1 MKKTEDRKIKNPSE
15 KRIGNKNIQKKRDK
29 NEGNNFNLWRRAWT
43 YKPQS
48 CARKEFLAGGHEVHF
63 GAYGYSKEMV
73 EKAGY
78 STHEIPSE
86 IKLIGK
92 AGTLDFTGS
101 IEATLKNADI
111 LGGPKL
117 LKLIKEIDPNVIFSD
132 SYYLGTLAG
141 FKRRIPVYLILNQS
155 NMEEFFKNRGVS
167 LRLLGEVTRRFY
179 NQIFEKVD
187 KIIIPDYPLPY
198 TVCKKNLNFRSKI
211 QEKLFYSGPLV
222 KEKYEEVEQVPLK
235 KPHIVSLIGGF
246 GYREPI
252 FRKVLETAKLEQSI
266 NYTLISGP
274 SFDPSKLVDLP
285 ENVQLLKFI
294 EDTYPYLKSSDA
306 VIAPG
311 GHSTI
316 MEALSFGI
324 PILSFPDRGHSE
336 QENNAEVIEEEAY
349 GRILSYSTPPEVVL
363 ECIREVLEE
372 ERYRNKTERLRR
384 LARELDGPRAVR
396 EMLEKGFREKTF

>member
-1 MKKTEDRKIKNPSE
+1 MKIL
-15 KRIGNKNIQKKRDK
+15 ILICG
-29 NEGNNFNLWRRAWT
+29 EGLGHTSRCLALG
-43 YKPQS
+43 
-48 CARKEFLAGGHEVHF
+48 KEFLTAGHEVHF

-73 EKAGY
+73 EKTGY
-78 STHEIPSE
+78 EANEIPSE
-86 IKLIGK
+86 IKLVGK

-117 LKLIKEIDPNVIFSD
+117 LKLIKDRDPDVVISD
-132 SYYLGTLAG
+132 SYYLGVLSAFTL
-141 FKRRIPVYLILNQS
+141 RIPVYLIINQS
-155 NMEEFFKNRGVS
+155 NMEDFFKNRGVS
-167 LRLLGEVTRRFY
+167 LRILGKITKGFY

-198 TVCKKNLNFRSKI
+198 TVCKKNLSFTPKI
-211 QEKLFYSGPLV
+211 EEKLFYSGPLV
-222 KEKYEEVEQVPLK
+222 KEKYKEVEEIPLQ

-252 FRKVLETAKLEQSI
+252 FRKVLETAKLDTSI
-266 NYTLISGP
+266 YYTLISGP
-274 SFDPSKLVDLP
+274 SFDPSKITDLP

-294 EDTYPYLKSSDA
+294 KDTYPYLKSSDA
-306 VIAPG
+306 VIVPG

-324 PILSFPDRGHSE
+324 PILSFPDKGHSE
-336 QENNAEVIEEEAY
+336 QENNAAVIEEEGY
-349 GRILSYSTPPEVVL
+349 GRMLSYSTPPQVIL

-372 ERYRNKTERLRR
+372 KKYRNKTERLRK
-384 LARELDGPRAVR
+384 LARELDGPNAVR
-396 EMLEKGFREKTF
+396 KMLEKELSEKAS

>member
-1 MKKTEDRKIKNPSE
+1 MKI
-15 KRIGNKNIQKKRDK
+15 IILICG
-29 NEGNNFNLWRRAWT
+29 EGLGHTSRCLALG
-43 YKPQS
+43 
-48 CARKEFLAGGHEVHF
+48 KEFLNAGHKVYF
-63 GAYGYSKEMV
+63 GAYGYSKELI

-78 STHEIPSE
+78 LAHEIPSE
-86 IKLIGK
+86 IKLVGK

-117 LKLIKEIDPNVIFSD
+117 LKLIRNIDPDVILSD
-132 SYYLGTLAG
+132 SYYLGTLTA
-141 FKRRIPVYLILNQS
+141 FTLRIPVYLIVNQS

-167 LRLLGEVTRRFY
+167 LRLLGELTKKFY

-198 TVCKKNLNFRSKI
+198 TVCRRNLSFTRKT

-222 KEKYEEVEQVPLK
+222 KETYEEEEELPLK
-235 KPHIVSLIGGF
+235 KPHVVSLIGGF

-252 FRKVLETAKLEQSI
+252 FRKVLETAKLDSSI

-274 SFDPSKLVDLP
+274 SLDPSKLADLP

-294 EDTYPYLKSSDA
+294 SDTFPYFKSSEA

-311 GHSTI
+311 GHSTM

-324 PILSFPDRGHSE
+324 PILSFPDKGHSE
-336 QENNAEVIEEEAY
+336 QERNAEVLEEEGY
-349 GRILSYSTPPEVVL
+349 GRMLSYSTPPEVVL
-363 ECIREVLEE
+363 EAIREILEE
-372 ERYRNKTERLRR
+372 EKYRNKAERLRR
-384 LARELDGPRAVR
+384 LARDLKGPEAVR
-396 EMLEKGFREKTF
+396 EMLEKEIGKKEP

>member
-1 MKKTEDRKIKNPSE
+1 MKIVVL
-15 KRIGNKNIQKKRDK
+15 ICG
-29 NEGNNFNLWRRAWT
+29 EGLGHTSRCLALG
-43 YKPQS
+43 
-48 CARKEFLAGGHEVHF
+48 KEFLAAGHKVHF
-63 GAYGYSKEMV
+63 GAYGYSKEMI
-73 EKAGY
+73 EKTGY
-78 STHEIPSE
+78 SAHEIPSE
-86 IKLIGK
+86 IKLVGK

-117 LKLIKEIDPNVIFSD
+117 LKLIRDIGPDVVISD
-132 SYYLGTLAG
+132 SYYLGTLAA
-141 FKRRIPVYLILNQS
+141 FTLRIPVYLIINQS

-167 LRLLGEVTRRFY
+167 LRILGELTRKFY

-198 TVCKKNLNFRSKI
+198 TVCKKNLSFTPKT

-222 KEKYEEVEQVPLK
+222 KEKYEEVEELPLK

-252 FRKVLETAKLEQSI
+252 FRKVLETAKLDPSI

-274 SFDPSKLVDLP
+274 SLDPSKLADLP

-294 EDTYPYLKSSDA
+294 KDTYPYLRSSEA

-311 GHSTI
+311 GHSTM

-324 PILSFPDRGHSE
+324 PILSFPDKGHSE
-336 QENNAEVIEEEAY
+336 QEKNAEVIEEEGY
-349 GRILSYSTPPEVVL
+349 GRMLSYSTPPEVVL
-363 ECIREVLEE
+363 ECIRESSG
-372 ERYRNKTERLRR
+372 RR
-384 LARELDGPRAVR
+384 EIQ
-396 EMLEKGFREKTF
+396 E

>member
-1 MKKTEDRKIKNPSE
+1 MKIV
-15 KRIGNKNIQKKRDK
+15 ILICG
-29 NEGNNFNLWRRAWT
+29 EGLGHTSRCLALG
-43 YKPQS
+43 
-48 CARKEFLAGGHEVHF
+48 KEFLTAGHEVHF

-73 EKAGY
+73 EKTGY
-78 STHEIPSE
+78 EANEIPSE
-86 IKLIGK
+86 IKLVGK

-117 LKLIKEIDPNVIFSD
+117 LKLIKDRDPDVVISD
-132 SYYLGTLAG
+132 SYYLGALSAFTL
-141 FKRRIPVYLILNQS
+141 RIPVYLIINQS
-155 NMEEFFKNRGVS
+155 NMEDFFKNRGVS
-167 LRLLGEVTRRFY
+167 LRILGKITKGFY

-198 TVCKKNLNFRSKI
+198 TVCKKNLSFTPKI
-211 QEKLFYSGPLV
+211 EEKLFYSGPLV
-222 KEKYEEVEQVPLK
+222 KEKYEEVEEIPLQ

-252 FRKVLETAKLEQSI
+252 FRKVLETAKLDTSI
-266 NYTLISGP
+266 YYTLISGP
-274 SFDPSKLVDLP
+274 SFDPSKITDLP

-294 EDTYPYLKSSDA
+294 KDTYPYLKSSDA
-306 VIAPG
+306 VIVPG

-324 PILSFPDRGHSE
+324 PILSFPDKGHSE
-336 QENNAEVIEEEAY
+336 QENNAAVIEEEGY
-349 GRILSYSTPPEVVL
+349 GRMLSYSTPPQVIL

-372 ERYRNKTERLRR
+372 KKYRNKTERLRK
-384 LARELDGPRAVR
+384 LARELDGPNAVR
-396 EMLEKGFREKTF
+396 KMLEKELSEKAS

>member
-1 MKKTEDRKIKNPSE
+1 MKIV
-15 KRIGNKNIQKKRDK
+15 ILICG
-29 NEGNNFNLWRRAWT
+29 EGLGHTSRCLALG
-43 YKPQS
+43 
-48 CARKEFLAGGHEVHF
+48 KEFLTAGHEVHF

-73 EKAGY
+73 EKTGY
-78 STHEIPSE
+78 EANEIPSE
-86 IKLIGK
+86 IKLVGK

-117 LKLIKEIDPNVIFSD
+117 LKLIKDRDPDVVISD
-132 SYYLGTLAG
+132 SYYLGALSAFTL
-141 FKRRIPVYLILNQS
+141 RIPVYLIINQS
-155 NMEEFFKNRGVS
+155 NMEDFFKNRGVP
-167 LRLLGEVTRRFY
+167 LRILGKITKGFY

-198 TVCKKNLNFRSKI
+198 TVCKKNLSFTPKI
-211 QEKLFYSGPLV
+211 EEKLFYSGPLV
-222 KEKYEEVEQVPLK
+222 KEKYEEVEEIPLQ

-252 FRKVLETAKLEQSI
+252 FRKVLETAKLDTSI
-266 NYTLISGP
+266 YYTLISGP
-274 SFDPSKLVDLP
+274 SFDPSKITDLP

-294 EDTYPYLKSSDA
+294 KDTYPYLKSSDA
-306 VIAPG
+306 VIVPG

-324 PILSFPDRGHSE
+324 PILSFPDKGHSE
-336 QENNAEVIEEEAY
+336 QENNAAVIEEEGY
-349 GRILSYSTPPEVVL
+349 GRMLSYSTPPPVIL

-372 ERYRNKTERLRR
+372 KKYRNKTERLRK
-384 LARELDGPRAVR
+384 LARELDGPNAVR
-396 EMLEKGFREKTF
+396 KILEKELSEKAS

>member
-1 MKKTEDRKIKNPSE
+1 MKIL
-15 KRIGNKNIQKKRDK
+15 ILICG
-29 NEGNNFNLWRRAWT
+29 EGLGHTSRCLALG
-43 YKPQS
+43 
-48 CARKEFLAGGHEVHF
+48 KEFLTDGHEVHF

-73 EKAGY
+73 EKTGY
-78 STHEIPSE
+78 EANEIPSE
-86 IKLIGK
+86 IKLVGK

-117 LKLIKEIDPNVIFSD
+117 LKLIKDKDPDVVISD
-132 SYYLGTLAG
+132 SYYLGALSAFTL
-141 FKRRIPVYLILNQS
+141 RIPVYLIINQS
-155 NMEEFFKNRGVS
+155 NMEDFFKNRGVP
-167 LRLLGEVTRRFY
+167 LRILGKITKGFY

-198 TVCKKNLNFRSKI
+198 TVCKKNLSFTPKI
-211 QEKLFYSGPLV
+211 EEKLFYSGPLI
-222 KEKYEEVEQVPLK
+222 KEKYEEVEEIPLQ

-252 FRKVLETAKLEQSI
+252 FRKVLETAKLDTSI
-266 NYTLISGP
+266 YYTLISGP
-274 SFDPSKLVDLP
+274 SFDPSKITDLP

-294 EDTYPYLKSSDA
+294 KDTYPYLKSSDA
-306 VIAPG
+306 VIVPG

-324 PILSFPDRGHSE
+324 PILSFPDKGHSE
-336 QENNAEVIEEEAY
+336 QENNAAVIEEEGY
-349 GRILSYSTPPEVVL
+349 GRMLSYSTPPPVIL

-372 ERYRNKTERLRR
+372 KKYRNKTERLRK
-384 LARELDGPRAVR
+384 LARELDGPNAVR
-396 EMLEKGFREKTF
+396 KMLEKELSEKAS

>member
-1 MKKTEDRKIKNPSE
+1 MKI
-15 KRIGNKNIQKKRDK
+15 IILVCG
-29 NEGNNFNLWRRAWT
+29 EGLGHTSRGLALG
-43 YKPQS
+43 
-48 CARKEFLAGGHEVHF
+48 KEFQTAGHEVYF

-78 STHEIPSE
+78 SAHEIPSE

-117 LKLIKEIDPNVIFSD
+117 LKFIKDIGPEVVFSD
-132 SYYLGTLAG
+132 SYYLGALAAFTL
-141 FKRRIPVYLILNQS
+141 RIPVYFILNQS

-167 LRLLGEVTRRFY
+167 LRILGEVVKKFY

-198 TVCKKNLNFRSKI
+198 TVCKKNLSFVPKT

-222 KEKYEEVEQVPLK
+222 KEKYEEVEKIPLK
-235 KPHIVSLIGGF
+235 KPHVVSLIGGF

-252 FRKVLETAKLEQSI
+252 FRKVLETAKLDPSI

-274 SFDPSKLVDLP
+274 SLDPSKLVDLP

-294 EDTYPYLKSSDA
+294 KDI
-306 VIAPG
+306 V
-311 GHSTI
+311 TI
-316 MEALSFGI
+316 L
-324 PILSFPDRGHSE
+324 
-336 QENNAEVIEEEAY
+336 NNA
-349 GRILSYSTPPEVVL
+349 
-363 ECIREVLEE
+363 
-372 ERYRNKTERLRR
+372 
-384 LARELDGPRAVR
+384 
-396 EMLEKGFREKTF
+396 TFCV

>member
-1 MKKTEDRKIKNPSE
+1 MKI
-15 KRIGNKNIQKKRDK
+15 IILICG
-29 NEGNNFNLWRRAWT
+29 EGLGHTSRCLALG
-43 YKPQS
+43 
-48 CARKEFLAGGHEVHF
+48 KEFMAGGHEVHF

-78 STHEIPSE
+78 TAHEIPSE

-101 IEATLKNADI
+101 IEATLKNVDI

-117 LKLIKEIDPNVIFSD
+117 LKLIKDIDPEVVFSD
-132 SYYLGTLAG
+132 SYYLGTLAA
-141 FKRRIPVYLILNQS
+141 FTLRIPVYLILNQS

-167 LRLLGEVTRRFY
+167 LRILGEVVKKFY
-179 NQIFEKVD
+179 NQIFEKVN
-187 KIIIPDYPLPY
+187 KIIIPDYPFPY
-198 TVCKKNLNFRSKI
+198 TVCKKNLSFAPKT

-222 KEKYEEVEQVPLK
+222 KEKYEEVEKIPLK
-235 KPHIVSLIGGF
+235 KPHVVSLIGGF

-252 FRKVLETAKLEQSI
+252 FRKVLETAKLDPSI

-274 SFDPSKLVDLP
+274 SLDPSKLVDLP
-285 ENVQLLKFI
+285 ENVQLIKFI
-294 EDTYPYLKSSDA
+294 KDTYPYLKSSNA

-311 GHSTI
+311 GHSTM

-336 QENNAEVIEEEAY
+336 QENNAQVAEEEGY
-349 GRILSYSTPPEVVL
+349 GRMLSYSTPPEVVL

-372 ERYRNKTERLRR
+372 KKYGNKTERLKR
-384 LARELDGPRAVR
+384 LAIELDGPRAVR
-396 EMLEKGFREKTF
+396 EMLEKEFKEKTFR